1 MGKEISAQFITC
13 PKCGTEIPLTEAL
26 TRKIEESI
34 RSDLERVFREREKR
48 LLQKEKEV
56 EEASRRIE
64 EEREKIKAA
73 LEKEF
78 EKERKKLRKSLEEE
92 VRKDFSVELEE
103 LKRELEE
110 EKKEVRQLKK
120 KELELRRER
129 EKLKKKEEM
138 LELEV
143 ARKVDEERERIR
155 EEALKTFR
163 EEHRLKERKKDV
175 MIQSLREQVEELKRK
190 LEQGSQQ
197 VQGEVLELEIEEV
210 LKENFPGDEIIPVSK
225 GKRGADIVHKV
236 RDPAGKVCGTIV
248 WESKNT
254 KHWQHA
260 WITKIKEDL
269 RKAKGDV
276 AVIVS
281 IALPEGIEQFG
292 QVEGVWVSGFS
303 HFLPLAFTLR
313 THLVELARVKVS
325 LEGVKGKKDL
335 IYRYVSGN
343 DFRQRVESVVEAI
356 VEMKQDL
363 DRERAAFERMF
374 SKREK
379 QILRLAHGMAGMYGD
394 IQGIVGKTL
403 PDIELLKL
411 PEGE

>member
-313 THLVELARVKVS
+313 THLVELARVNVS